1 MAGQLKEVMA
11 VICIFIAGFCGT
23 YVTLPQLNGTFS
35 FWDGA
40 YLYKMAAPIVKGATT
55 TMQDSLYGYLPCLG
69 SMFSTEITSNIATM
83 VTVPFLMSCYHQ
95 YDVYKG
101 FTGRLQIASGQQC
114 I

>member
-1 MAGQLKEVMA
+1 MGLFPFGMVH
-11 VICIFIAGFCGT
+11 ICT
-23 YVTLPQLNGTFS
+23 
-35 FWDGA
+35 
-40 YLYKMAAPIVKGATT
+40 KMAAPIVKGATT
-55 TMQDSLYGYLPCLG
+55 TMQDGLYGYLPCLG